1 VFVRRPGLRVG
12 LRLTR
17 RSVWHP
23 EVKFAFG
30 DPQERLS
37 VSLLEGTK
45 RRITGSMGRKSPA
58 NKAFSK
64 TYGIRAGHAKNRWSF
79 TPILATERRLFAEC
93 FERERRDSNPRPP
106 A

>member
-1 VFVRRPGLRVG
+1 MRRFLACATGWVPEALVFVRRPGLRVG

-37 VSLLEGTK
+37 VSLLEGMK
-45 RRITGSMGRKSPA
+45 RRIAGSIG
-58 NKAFSK
+58 
-64 TYGIRAGHAKNRWSF
+64 
-79 TPILATERRLFAEC
+79 
-93 FERERRDSNPRPP
+93 
-106 A
+106 